1 MRILITGLILLTWL
15 LAGSCDPLKDSV
27 DGNQETDFAG
37 LQVFD
42 GSIIHTIELFLS
54 EDDWQAII
62 NEAEAYENVNPIRP
76 YYHAELRF
84 DGKKLDNDVGI
95 RLKGNISIKLSEGHS
110 FPLKLDFNRYAEK
123 QTLDGLK
130 KLNLNNNFNGPSLP
144 IIRDYISYNAWREF
158 GVAASRTSLAHV
170 IINQENVGAYVLLEE
185 VDGDFIKRHFSEPYG
200 DLYKPEQISG
210 TLEYR
215 GSNISDYPDIGHEW
229 PDESD
234 HTSLLK
240 ALKVLSSGQPSDIEE
255 VFDIEGILTY
265 LAGNVALGS
274 GDYYPT
280 TGHNYYLYEELPGY
294 FNMLPWDM
302 NGSQEPMMP
311 ALCSPINGFLSR
323 KLLEDPVNE
332 AKYFEILTKFL
343 MTAGSVGQLT
353 IRLNAAKSLLGSE
366 IPAEKFEGL
375 QQDIVMRVNRL
386 KSEIG
391 STTNC
396 LGTTISNIP
405 DCLLKRGIE
414 KESFIRSSGEY
425 FGYLQKRKPPVI
437 LDFKR

>member
-1 MRILITGLILLTWL
+1 MRILNTGFILLTFL
-15 LAGSCDPLKDSV
+15 LIASCDSLKDS
-27 DGNQETDFAG
+27 GKGSMETDFAG
-37 LQVFD
+37 FEVFD
-42 GSIIHTIELFLS
+42 ESNVHTVELFLS

-62 NEAEAYENVNPIRP
+62 DEAETYQNVNPIRP
-76 YYHAELRF
+76 YYHAQLRF
-84 DGKKLDNDVGI
+84 DGKTLESDIGI

-110 FPLKLDFNRYAEK
+110 FPLKLDFNRYADK

-144 IIRDYISYNAWREF
+144 IMRDYISYNAWSEF

-170 IINQENVGAYVLLEE
+170 IINQENLGVYVLLEE

-215 GSNISDYPDIGHEW
+215 GSNISDYPDIGLEW

-240 ALKVLSSGQPSDIEE
+240 ALEVLNSGRLSDIEQ
-255 VFDIEGILTY
+255 VFDIEGVLTY

-280 TGHNYYLYEELPGY
+280 TGHNYYLYEELPGR
-294 FNMLPWDM
+294 FTMLPWDM
-302 NGSQEPMMP
+302 NGSQEPMIP
-311 ALCSPINGFLSR
+311 ALCSPIDGFLSK

-353 IRLNAAKSLLGSE
+353 IRLNTAKSLLGSE
-366 IPAEKFEGL
+366 IPAEKFERL
-375 QQDIVMRVNRL
+375 RQDIITRVNRL

-391 STTNC
+391 STTTC
-396 LGTTISNIP
+396 L
-405 DCLLKRGIE
+405 
-414 KESFIRSSGEY
+414 
-425 FGYLQKRKPPVI
+425 
-437 LDFKR
+437 